1 MEGVPAL
8 GGEKGRA
15 SSTHAGRRPST
26 SRAQLSHIALASF
39 IERGFEETTIDDIAE
54 AAGIGRR
61 TFFRYFTSKNDLPWG
76 DFDAGLADMRRF
88 LGGLPADHDL
98 FDALKT
104 AVVEFNRF
112 PAEEIPYHR
121 ERMKL
126 LLNVPAL
133 VAHSSLRYVAWRQ
146 VIADYA
152 ALRLGVPSSSLQP
165 QTIAWV
171 FLGASLAAYEQ
182 WLKGDDAYLTALL
195 ESAFSVLRSLS
206 VGDVGNG

>member
-1 MEGVPAL
+1 V
-8 GGEKGRA
+8 GGESGRT
-15 SSTHAGRRPST
+15 SSTHVGRRRST
-26 SRAQLSHIALASF
+26 TRAQLSHIALEAF
-39 IERGFEETTIDDIAE
+39 IERGFDETTIEDIAE

-88 LGGLPADHDL
+88 LRELPRDHDL
-98 FDALKT
+98 FDALKL

-112 PAEEIPYHR
+112 PAEEIPFHR

-146 VIADYA
+146 VIADYV
-152 ALRLGVPSSSLQP
+152 ALRLGVAPGSLQP
-165 QTIAWV
+165 QAIAWV

-182 WLKGDDAYLTALL
+182 WLKGEDAYLTGLL
-195 ESAFSVLRSLS
+195 EAAFDLLRSPS
-206 VGDVGNG
+206 AADTGGR